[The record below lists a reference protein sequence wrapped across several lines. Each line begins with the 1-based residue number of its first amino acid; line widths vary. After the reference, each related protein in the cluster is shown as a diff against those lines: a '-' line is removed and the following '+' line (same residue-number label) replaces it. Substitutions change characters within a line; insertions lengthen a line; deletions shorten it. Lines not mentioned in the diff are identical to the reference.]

1 MKKIVSV
8 LSVAALTL
16 SAVFAADISLSYRL
30 GGKLYAEENKKNVDE
45 QGKKTATQT
54 RESFNLEGYGDSNK
68 GDLAFTAK
76 NDFAGFALTLNVNDE
91 AAFANDNVDTYYG
104 WLNFSNVQ
112 VTSGKWSSRYVNR
125 LDADAG
131 NWEGSEFE
139 RYKPGVVGGKIAFDI
154 DDLTKVNTGAGD
166 NLTSSAK
173 GYFKARNT
181 VNRLSTAI
189 AYTLHKDEDTAL
201 MVKGVLVDNEW
212 GSTLRSDK
220 DRAYDS
226 ATFAKA
232 NGGDIGF
239 FSGFAGEVAY
249 KTAAFDLNFVAKSL
263 KRDELALGFFFRTI
277 GDSSSYLFGLS
288 AGLDL
293 AENKNAAG
301 DKPQHNYR
309 EFAFDFRARK
319 NLTEDLTLTTMN
331 NLSVLNAEK
340 AKENASGDKI
350 KYENMDFH
358 LWDMVSVAYKLSEK
372 VKAQFTVESEC
383 DLIHMA
389 QAANLDNKS
398 EIWGPFANGGF
409 QISVIPGV
417 VYSFNENATLTT
429 GVIVDLFEIAA
440 SPKVQDAVRT
450 HNVSNIKVPVVF
462 KVAL

>member
-30 GGKLYAEENKKNVDE
+30 GGKLYAEENKKDVDA
-45 QGKKTATQT
+45 QGKKTAKQT

-76 NDFAGFALTLNVNDE
+76 NDFAGFALTLNVND

-154 DDLTKVNTGAGD
+154 DDLTKVNTGAGA
-166 NLTSSAK
+166 NLTSSAN
-173 GYFKARNT
+173 GYFKERNT
-181 VNRLSTAI
+181 VNRLSTAV

-220 DRAYDS
+220 DRTYDS
-226 ATFAKA
+226 TTFAKA

-293 AENKNAAG
+293 SDKG
-301 DKPQHNYR
+301 DTVDHQYR

-319 NLTEDLTLTTMN
+319 ALTEELTLTTMN
-331 NLSVLNAEK
+331 NLSMLNGAK
-340 AKENASGDKI
+340 NKENAAGEKI

-389 QAANLDNKS
+389 QAADGDNKS

>member
-1 MKKIVSV
+1 M
-8 LSVAALTL
+8 
-16 SAVFAADISLSYRL
+16 FSL
-30 GGKLYAEENKKNVDE
+30 
-45 QGKKTATQT
+45 Q
-54 RESFNLEGYGDSNK
+54 
-68 GDLAFTAK
+68 
-76 NDFAGFALTLNVNDE
+76 
-91 AAFANDNVDTYYG
+91 
-104 WLNFSNVQ
+104 
-112 VTSGKWSSRYVNR
+112 KWN
-125 LDADAG
+125 
-131 NWEGSEFE
+131 
-139 RYKPGVVGGKIAFDI
+139 
-154 DDLTKVNTGAGD
+154 
-166 NLTSSAK
+166 
-173 GYFKARNT
+173 
-181 VNRLSTAI
+181 
-189 AYTLHKDEDTAL
+189 
-201 MVKGVLVDNEW
+201 
-212 GSTLRSDK
+212 
-220 DRAYDS
+220 
-226 ATFAKA
+226 

-372 VKAQFTVESEC
+372 IKAQFTVESEC

-389 QAANLDNKS
+389 QAADGDNKS
-398 EIWGPFANGGF
+398 VV
-409 QISVIPGV
+409 SVHV
-417 VYSFNENATLTT
+417 T
-429 GVIVDLFEIAA
+429 IVLF
-440 SPKVQDAVRT
+440 T
-450 HNVSNIKVPVVF
+450 NI
-462 KVAL
+462 

>member
-16 SAVFAADISLSYRL
+16 STVFAADISLSYRL
-30 GGKLYAEENKKNVDE
+30 GGKLYAEENKKDVDA

-54 RESFNLEGYGDSNK
+54 RESFNLEEYGDSNK

-76 NDFAGFALTLNVNDE
+76 NDFAGFALTLNVND

-154 DDLTKVNTGAGD
+154 DDLTKVR
-166 NLTSSAK
+166 TSVQNKEIAASK
-173 GYFKARNT
+173 YFKSSDSE
-181 VNRLSTAI
+181 NRLSTAV

-249 KTAAFDLNFVAKSL
+249 KTSAFDLNFVAKSL
-263 KRDELALGFFFRTI
+263 FRDELALGFFFRTV
-277 GDSSSYLFGLS
+277 GESSSYLFGVS

-293 AENKNAAG
+293 TNSKVDGEKTR
-301 DKPQHNYR
+301 DHEYR

-331 NLSVLNAEK
+331 NLSMIDK
-340 AKENASGDKI
+340 AKPKGQDYNE
-350 KYENMDFH
+350 MDFH
-358 LWDMVSVAYKLSEK
+358 LWDMVSVAYKLNEK
-372 VKAQFTVESEC
+372 IKAQFTVESEC
-383 DLIHMA
+383 DLIHTH
-389 QAANLDNKS
+389 ANSDGKTELD
-398 EIWGPFANGGF
+398 GPFANGGF

-440 SPKVQDAVRT
+440 SPKVQDDARI